1 MDSNGFD
8 HLTRSLAIAPTRRD
22 ALGVLAA
29 GIGSFLAGSQFPGQ
43 VESKKKNK
51 KRKKP
56 KKNAFGCLDIGKACN
71 GKNSKCCSGVCQ
83 GKRPKKG
90 DKDKSECKAHNVG
103 PCQASQDSCEQG
115 EIQCGTGEIDAICLR
130 TTGKASFC
138 GLDDG
143 GDCRVCTK
151 DADCEPLSG
160 PGAACVVCDDCVA
173 TGGTACYVPGV

>member
-1 MDSNGFD
+1 MDGDTFD
-8 HLTRSLAIAPTRRD
+8 KLTRTLGGPHSRR
-22 ALGVLAA
+22 GVLLGSGMISGLIAILIP
-29 GIGSFLAGSQFPGQ
+29 GIGQA
-43 VESKKKNK
+43 KKN
-51 KRKKP
+51 RKKP
-56 KKNAFGCLDIGKACN
+56 KKNAFGCLDIGKKCN
-71 GKNSKCCSGVCQ
+71 GKDSKCCSGICQ
-83 GKRPKKG
+83 GKRPRKG
-90 DKDKSECKAHNVG
+90 ERDKSECKAHHTG

-115 EIQCGTGEIDAICLR
+115 EIQCGTSEIDAICLR

-151 DADCEPLSG
+151 DTDCETLSG